1 MFLPPHTDTHTP
13 TPIGTLV
20 GVGRLG
26 YDVAISE
33 DNFQQYARSWADRE
47 MKVYSTHTHTGS
59 MIRLC
64 CFIDFAQPKEERK
77 EGKEEERAAI

>member
-1 MFLPPHTDTHTP
+1 MILFFFIRQLHFSWWVGVFLPPHTDTHTP

-47 MKVYSTHTHTGS
+47 MKVYSTHTH
-59 MIRLC
+59 R
-64 CFIDFAQPKEERK
+64 IDDPIVLFY
-77 EGKEEERAAI
+77 